1 MDVDLE
7 AWCRALWSS
16 AGGEGIG
23 APYQHRFYQG
33 CSWSASVAATPLL
46 GRREKSFS
54 LVEFH
59 LFSAAIS
66 TAGWK
71 QIMCNLF

>member
-1 MDVDLE
+1 MDANLE
-7 AWCRALWSS
+7 AWCTALWSS

-23 APYQHRFYQG
+23 APSQHSFCQS
-33 CSWSASVAATPLL
+33 CSRSASVAATPLL

-54 LVEFH
+54 LIEFH
-59 LFSAAIS
+59 LFSFAIS